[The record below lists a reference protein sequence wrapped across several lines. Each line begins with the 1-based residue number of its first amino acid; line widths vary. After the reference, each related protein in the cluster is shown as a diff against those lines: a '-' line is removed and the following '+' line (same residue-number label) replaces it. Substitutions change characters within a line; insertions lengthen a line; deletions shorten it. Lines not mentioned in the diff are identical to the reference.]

1 MRASTALTD
10 LICIRPGGKRVAVT
24 VAIGH
29 PYPRSEG
36 DWGCAVAISGFDAG
50 VDTIHGH
57 DSLQALCLA
66 LTFVRSRLTAFVADG
81 GRVLLS
87 STSEEFPFDAYF
99 PSPKRMGKR
108 RSARPAPRG
117 TRRSR

>member
-1 MRASTALTD
+1 MRSTTALTE
-10 LICIRPGGKRVAVT
+10 LICIRPRGMRIAVT

-36 DWGCAVAISGFDAG
+36 DWGCAVAISGLDEG
-50 VDTIHGH
+50 LKTIHGH

-81 GRVLLS
+81 GRILIS
-87 STSEEFPFDAYF
+87 STSEEFPVDAYF
-99 PSPKRMGKR
+99 PSSQGKGKR
-108 RSARPAPRG
+108 RPARPAPRG
-117 TRRSR
+117 ARRSR